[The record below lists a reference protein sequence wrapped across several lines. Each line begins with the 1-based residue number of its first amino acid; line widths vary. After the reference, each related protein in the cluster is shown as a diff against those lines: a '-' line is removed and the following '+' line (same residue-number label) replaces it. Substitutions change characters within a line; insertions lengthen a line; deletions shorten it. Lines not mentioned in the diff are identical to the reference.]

1 MTAVGFIGLGLMGSP
16 MSKRLIAAGHQ
27 LTVYNRNP
35 KPVKELVG
43 LGARSVQNPRAVA
56 EHAEIIFTM
65 LPDSSDVR
73 QVILGRDGVASGV
86 KEGSLVVDCST
97 VSPAVEME
105 IAQQLRVNSV
115 EALDAPVTGG
125 TMGAE
130 AGTLTFMVGGNV
142 DAYERCLP
150 LFKTMGKNVF
160 HMGTNG
166 MGSLTKLCNQ
176 ICVSLNLLGT
186 CEALLLASKAGLDP
200 GRIIEVLGTGAASSW
215 QLLNFGPK
223 MLDRDFKPG
232 FKIQHLKKDLRIVSE
247 VCESLSLPCLGSSL
261 VHELLKA
268 VETQGLGGSGTP
280 AFVVALEQ
288 LAGHEVGKPEPNER
302 RNENESS

>member
-1 MTAVGFIGLGLMGSP
+1 MTAVGFIGLGLMGRP

-27 LTVYNRNP
+27 LVVYNRNP
-35 KPVKELVG
+35 KPVKELVA
-43 LGARSVQNPRAVA
+43 LGAESAESPRKVA
-56 EHAEIIFTM
+56 ERAEILFTM

-73 QVILGRDGVASGV
+73 QVILGTEGVASGV
-86 KEGSLVVDCST
+86 RRGSLVVDCST
-97 VSPAVEME
+97 ISPTVELE
-105 IAQQLRVNSV
+105 IAQQLLMNGT

-130 AGTLTFMVGGNV
+130 AGTLTFMVGGSAA
-142 DAYERCLP
+142 AYERCVP
-150 LFKTMGKNVF
+150 LFKAMGKNIF

-166 MGSLTKLCNQ
+166 MGSFTKLCNQ

-200 GRIIEVLGTGAASSW
+200 KRTIEVLATGVANSW

-223 MLDRDFKPG
+223 MLDRDFRPG

-247 VCESLSLPCLGSSL
+247 VCESLLLPSLGTDL

-268 VETQGLGGSGTP
+268 VENQGLGESGTP
-280 AFVVALEQ
+280 ALIVALEE
-288 LAGHEVGKPEPNER
+288 LAAHEVGKTITK
-302 RNENESS
+302 S